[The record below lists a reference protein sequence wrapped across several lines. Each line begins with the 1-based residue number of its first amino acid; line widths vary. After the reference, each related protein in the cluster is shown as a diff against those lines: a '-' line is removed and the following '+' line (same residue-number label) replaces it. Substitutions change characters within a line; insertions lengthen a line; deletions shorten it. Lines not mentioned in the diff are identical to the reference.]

1 MASAAKLGTLGFR
14 SKSSEQKAFHDV
26 SRKLNLQPRRSELE
40 ARRFSG
46 GNQQKLVL
54 GRWLQDG
61 QDCRMLLL
69 DEPTQ
74 GVDVGA
80 RGDLYNVLSEST
92 KTGLAVVV
100 TSSEPEELMQLA
112 HRVVVLSRGRVAGVL
127 HGAEIN
133 QERLLHLAHVGE

>member
-1 MASAAKLGTLGFR
+1 
-14 SKSSEQKAFHDV
+14 
-26 SRKLNLQPRRSELE
+26 
-40 ARRFSG
+40 
-46 GNQQKLVL
+46 
-54 GRWLQDG
+54 
-61 QDCRMLLL
+61 LL

-80 RGDLYNVLSEST
+80 RGDLYGVLSEIT

-112 HRVVVLSRGRVAGVL
+112 HRVVVLSRGQIAGIL
-127 HGAEIN
+127 HGSEIN